1 MVPREQASE
10 SGRQP
15 AAVPATGPA
24 AAREAAAAEALW
36 DEALTF
42 CIALR
47 ETPGDAALRRAWQ
60 DWLARGPAQRAAW
73 ARAERVSAL
82 MGEAVR
88 GTGAA
93 RRPARTGRRAL
104 LAGGGLAA
112 AAAVA
117 GLAAPGLWRGWN
129 ADYRTGAGELRQL
142 TLEDGTR
149 VELDTATA
157 LSVAYTPGRRKLWLH
172 SGQAFFAVAHD
183 SSRPFTV
190 QAEPVAVSVLGTRFN
205 LRRTGERVELAV
217 EQGEV
222 SAALPPGREAPAAEL
237 LLGAGE
243 SLSAD
248 LAQQALRRGRL
259 DPGQALAWRSRRLV
273 ADARPV
279 AELLE
284 EIGRYYP
291 GLVWLADS
299 RLGERRVTGLYDL
312 TDVPQAVRRV
322 VAPLGGRVR
331 QISPYLLWVGAA

>member
-1 MVPREQASE
+1 MVSREPASE

-15 AAVPATGPA
+15 AAVFATEPDALWG
-24 AAREAAAAEALW
+24 EAL
-36 DEALTF
+36 AF
-42 CIALR
+42 SAALR

-73 ARAERVSAL
+73 ARAERAP
-82 MGEAVR
+82 GEAAVR
-88 GTGAA
+88 GTDAA
-93 RRPARTGRRAL
+93 RRPARRGRRAL

-112 AAAVA
+112 AVAVA
-117 GLAAPGLWRGWN
+117 GLAVPGLRRGWN

-157 LSVAYTPGRRKLWLH
+157 LSVAYTPGRRALRLLC
-172 SGQAFFAVAHD
+172 GQAFFAVVHD
-183 SSRPFTV
+183 PARPFTV
-190 QAEPVAVSVLGTRFN
+190 QADRVSVSVLGTRFN
-205 LRRTGERVELAV
+205 LRRTGEWVALAV

-248 LAQQALRRGRL
+248 LTQQVVQRGRL
-259 DPGQALAWRSRRLV
+259 DPGQALAWRRRHLL
-273 ADARPV
+273 AEARPV

-291 GLVWLADS
+291 GLVWLADAG
-299 RLGERRVTGLYDL
+299 LGERRVTGLYDL

-331 QISPYLLWVGAA
+331 QVSPYLLWVGAA